1 MIAGSIP
8 AVAIKIYESEVL
20 KVRNLIKKK
29 MIDAGRDDFVNYL
42 AEILN
47 ISKQAASAKLNGD
60 GRFNENDISILTSK
74 LEFTGEELKNA
85 VTKE

>member
-1 MIAGSIP
+1 M
-8 AVAIKIYESEVL
+8 
-20 KVRNLIKKK
+20 RNLIKKK

-60 GRFNENDISILTSK
+60 GRFNENDISILTNK
-74 LEFTGEELKNA
+74 LDFTGEELKNA